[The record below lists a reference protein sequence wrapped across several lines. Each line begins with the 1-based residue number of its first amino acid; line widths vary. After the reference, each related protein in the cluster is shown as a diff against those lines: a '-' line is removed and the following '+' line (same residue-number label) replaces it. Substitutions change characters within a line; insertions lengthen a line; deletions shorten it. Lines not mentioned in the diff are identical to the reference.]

1 MNSIDANNCTNGCA
15 NLYGDTYD
23 DNTEMS
29 NYKWYNDNKN
39 LDKIGISPDGS
50 QLTHDSMLYRLKK
63 FKKIE
68 KIINNV
74 NTIQLTYKLDNK
86 TEVVDTSSTKYQYFT
101 DLIFSEQSN
110 YITFKYIEFEGKMI
124 FSHIIFNGKMF
135 S

>member
-1 MNSIDANNCTNGCA
+1 MNSIDANNYTNCCA

-23 DNTEMS
+23 DNTETS
-29 NYKWYNDNKN
+29 NYKWYNDTKK

-50 QLTHDSMLYRLKK
+50 QLMHDSMLYTLKK

-68 KIINNV
+68 KVINNL
-74 NTIQLTYKLDNK
+74 NTIQLIYKLDNK
-86 TEVVDTSSTKYQYFT
+86 TEVVDTSMTKYHYFT

-110 YITFKYIEFEGKMI
+110 YIVFKYVESEGKML

-135 S
+135 N